1 MLMGFKKVIASQY
14 KEIVNKAV
22 SPAMNL
28 KVPPEGWIH
37 TVRAALGMSV
47 IQLASRLNVS
57 RALIA
62 RAEKAE
68 LNNAVTLKT
77 MNKFAEAM
85 GCRFVYA
92 IVPKKNIDALI
103 LEQARL
109 KAKYLVNKTNIQMA
123 LEDQLL
129 SDEKIQF
136 EIDRLTQEIMNEKH
150 SDLWDIEWE

>member
-1 MLMGFKKVIASQY
+1 MELKKVVATQY

-22 SPAMNL
+22 APAMNL
-28 KVPPEGWIH
+28 KIPPEGWIH

-92 IVPKKNIDALI
+92 IVPKENIDALI
-103 LEQARL
+103 LKQARL
-109 KAKYLVNKTNIQMA
+109 KAKYLVNKANIQMA

-136 EIDRLTQEIMNEKH
+136 EIDRLTQEIINGKH